1 MCINMVFPKGYSK
14 TSDEVKNAIISG
26 LEANS
31 LSSGYAYKKNGADH
45 IVLSKG
51 FIRSYPAEIAQEI
64 IDLNLDEKDEL
75 IVHGRIATCGD
86 RGETQAHPFVL
97 SSDIKE
103 TLMVKGTTKKPVLIH
118 NGIFGGLGAIGN
130 TGNSDTAEFCNTI
143 GASKFFIE
151 SSKRNPDKTIE
162 TLKKAD
168 ADLWG
173 WSKLAIL
180 YPDHDLVVMGTY
192 IEESFGF
199 FSNTGYKDN
208 RVRNRGGVEKSSSF
222 MTPQTDSAQLLLELA
237 SSTSEGLT
245 DRKCNLYGKG
255 VKEFVFFRQS
265 HREFSICFSNTKLIP
280 NNFNILFL
288 NGIRNKVE
296 AYCENTIIKRI
307 SDGEKINL
315 LSVSNLNTDLVFRKS
330 KSLTSSYEMISY
342 HDSLRF
348 FDYAGI
354 GTLEK
359 SLVETEK
366 HALLTLKRDYEDLC
380 QRSSLEIN
388 NGCISK
394 SYAKKLYEV
403 LWKNIGKIYFDRNF
417 NMLKHHTKD
426 CITFTGFSTLTID
439 KVKLNSNKNLIFD
452 VNILA
457 LFLFYIERSKNLD
470 AINLQFDTTVINE
483 ILTSTAIRLGIQ
495 KKWYYPP
502 ISYGS
507 TTDEERRK
515 LMDLTKSNLVN

>member
-1 MCINMVFPKGYSK
+1 MCINMVFPKGYNK
-14 TSDEVKNAIISG
+14 TSNEVKNAIISG

-45 IVLSKG
+45 IVIKKG
-51 FIRSYPAEIAQEI
+51 FIRSFPAEVAQEI
-64 IDLNLDEKDEL
+64 IDLNLDDEDEL

-97 SSDIKE
+97 STDIKE
-103 TLMVKGTTKKPVLIH
+103 TLTVEGIVKKPVLIH
-118 NGIFGGLGAIGN
+118 NGIFSGLGAIGN

-143 GASKFFIE
+143 GASPFFIE
-151 SSKRNPDKTIE
+151 SSKRNPYKTVE
-162 TLKKAD
+162 TLKKVD

-192 IEESFGF
+192 IEEPYGF
-199 FSNTGYKDN
+199 FSNNGYKDN

-222 MTPQTDSAQLLLELA
+222 MTPQTDTNQLLLELA
-237 SSTSEGLT
+237 ASASEETL
-245 DRKCNLYGKG
+245 DKKLHLYGKG
-255 VKEFVFFRQS
+255 GKEFVFFRQN

-288 NGIRNKVE
+288 CGIRNKIE
-296 AYCENTIIKRI
+296 AYSDSTIIKRI
-307 SDGEKINL
+307 EEGEKIKL
-315 LSVSNLNTDLVFRKS
+315 LSVNNVNSDLIFRKA
-330 KSLTSSYEMISY
+330 SLMTSSYEMISY
-342 HDSLRF
+342 NDSIKF

-366 HALLTLKRDYEDLC
+366 HALLTLKGDYEDLC

-388 NGCISK
+388 NGCLSK

-403 LWKNIGKIYFDRNF
+403 LWDNIGKIHFDKNF
-417 NMLKHHTKD
+417 NMLKNKTKD
-426 CITFTGFSTLTID
+426 SITFTGFPNLSID
-439 KVKLNSNKNLIFD
+439 KVKLNSTKNLIYD
-452 VNILA
+452 VNILS
-457 LFLFYIERSKNLD
+457 LFLFYIERSKHLNSTS
-470 AINLQFDTTVINE
+470 LQFDPILINE
-483 ILTSTAIRLGIQ
+483 ILSSTAIRLGIQ

-502 ISYGS
+502 ISYGP
-507 TTDEERRK
+507 TKDEERRK
-515 LMDLTKSNLVN
+515 LMDLTKNNLVN